1 MALDAIATH
10 REPLILQPPI
20 LAWSLAQLTTSVG
33 GFFATCAA
41 MYACFEV
48 SAWIAL
54 PLSTIAAGFLVRIFI
69 IQHDCGH
76 GSFFK
81 SRLANDLIGI
91 VCSLMT
97 LTSYAFWRRQHARHH
112 GSWNNLDR
120 RAASGMDIYSSCMT
134 VAEYQALPRWRRGVV
149 RSVHNPIVANLLL
162 PPVLFILLY
171 RTPFDAAKG
180 WRRER
185 SAVYLTNIALA
196 ALFGGL
202 GLALGYRRVA
212 AVQFPIMMLASI
224 IGVWLFSVQHR
235 FEHALWA
242 MDDSWNFV
250 AASLRGTSYLH
261 LPRILQWFT
270 GNIGFHHVHHMNP
283 RIPNYRLE
291 ECHNANIIFQSAP
304 KITLHAG
311 LQSLRYVLWDNN
323 LGRLVSFRSAALAR
337 NGNGTDGMRPD
348 GQPDRLNGRAAQAR
362 RHPSVAS
369 SLDEVPESRQ
379 GLDAIANDFGDRQHR
394 RGKDRARNSPHPVP
408 EHQRDDDEHRIDRK
422 PPSKKHRRDVSP
434 STR

>member
-1 MALDAIATH
+1 MALHAIATH
-10 REPLILQPPI
+10 TEPLILQPFI
-20 LAWSLAQLTTSVG
+20 LARSLAQLTTSFG
-33 GFFATCAA
+33 GFFATCAT
-41 MYACFEV
+41 MYTCFEV

-54 PLSTIAAGFLVRIFI
+54 PLSIVAAGFLVRIFI

-81 SRLANDLIGI
+81 SRRANDLIGI

-97 LTSYAFWRRQHARHH
+97 LTPYAFWRRQHARHH

-134 VAEYQALPRWRRGVV
+134 VAEYRTLPRWRKAVV
-149 RSVHNPIVANLLL
+149 RSVHNPLIANLLL
-162 PPVLFILLY
+162 PPLLFILLY

-185 SAVYLTNIALA
+185 NALYLTNIALA

-202 GLALGYRRVA
+202 GLVLGYRRVT
-212 AVQFPIMMLASI
+212 AVQLPIMMIASI
-224 IGVWLFSVQHR
+224 VGVWLFSVQHR

-242 MDDSWNFV
+242 MDSSWNFT
-250 AASLRGTSYLH
+250 AASLKGTSYLY

-270 GNIGFHHVHHMNP
+270 GNIGIHHVHHMNP

-291 ECHNANIIFQSAP
+291 ECHNANAIFQSVP

-323 LGRLVSFRSAALAR
+323 LGRLVSFRSAALAS
-337 NGNGTDGMRPD
+337 NNNT
-348 GQPDRLNGRAAQAR
+348 LAR
-362 RHPSVAS
+362 FK
-369 SLDEVPESRQ
+369 E
-379 GLDAIANDFGDRQHR
+379 
-394 RGKDRARNSPHPVP
+394 
-408 EHQRDDDEHRIDRK
+408 
-422 PPSKKHRRDVSP
+422 
-434 STR
+434 